1 MKTGAMS
8 CKLSSVGSETEAQG
22 ALQSRSS
29 WTLSSEDKG
38 GLMSHRHD
46 VRRAGSGLC
55 SVFIASGDGFSL
67 VC

>member
-1 MKTGAMS
+1 
-8 CKLSSVGSETEAQG
+8 VGSETEAQG